1 MSAHSKVIV
10 MLGAPGAGKGTQAR
24 QLSTKFSW
32 PQIST
37 GDILRAMAKVDSP
50 LGKEIQKIQSM
61 GKLVSDEIL
70 LQVVLERISQPDCVH
85 GFILDGYPRTLKQA
99 EQLESIIENQQRD
112 LLIVN
117 IDVDTDT
124 LMKRLTGRRTCSNC
138 GELYN
143 VYFKPSCQI
152 AICDKCNGTLTQRS
166 DDKEEVIA
174 KRLEEYS
181 NNTAPLIEYYST
193 TNRLITLDGV
203 ENEGKVFDTLC
214 QLVS

>member
-1 MSAHSKVIV
+1 MSAYSKVIV

-37 GDILRAMAKVDSP
+37 GDILRAMAKIDSS
-50 LGKEIQKIQSM
+50 LGREIQKIQST
-61 GKLVSDEIL
+61 GKLVSDEVL
-70 LQVVLERISQPDCVH
+70 FQVVSERVGQPDCSK

-99 EQLESIIENQQRD
+99 EQLESIVETQQRN
-112 LLIVN
+112 LLVIN
-117 IDVDTDT
+117 IEVDTDT

-138 GELYN
+138 GEIYN
-143 VYFKPSCQI
+143 IYFKPSCQSS
-152 AICDKCNGTLTQRS
+152 ICDKCNGSLTQRS

-181 NNTAPLIEYYST
+181 NNTSPLIKYYT
-193 TNRLITLDGV
+193 TTSRLISLNGI
-203 ENEGKVFDTLC
+203 EHESKVFDKLC
-214 QLVS
+214 QLVN